1 MITPSNLIYN
11 ELICL
16 NMRIARSSVR
26 NLIGLNGRVVF
37 ETKNMFHFDNG
48 VKICSVPKKVCDF
61 EFKLPSGQTV
71 NVKGCTIEGRPEV
84 RLSRLR

>member
-16 NMRIARSSVR
+16 NMRIARSSDR
-26 NLIGLNGRVVF
+26 NLVGLSGRVVF
-37 ETKNMFHFDNG
+37 ETKNMLHFDSG
-48 VKICSVPKKVCDF
+48 VKICGAPKRVCDF
-61 EFKLPSGQTV
+61 EFILPSGQTV